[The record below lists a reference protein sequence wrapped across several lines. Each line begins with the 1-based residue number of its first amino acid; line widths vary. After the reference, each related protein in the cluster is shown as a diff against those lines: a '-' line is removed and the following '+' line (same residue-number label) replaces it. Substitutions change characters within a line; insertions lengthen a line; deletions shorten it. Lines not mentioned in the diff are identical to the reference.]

1 MQNKI
6 PESNYYPDG
15 VFKDSYYV
23 LVHLE
28 HSNMHENFLY
38 LFLLMIKGIENERSN
53 FVVGDYRKILLVIRI
68 YILPSCYFLHS
79 YTPPNPLKFNLL

>member
-6 PESNYYPDG
+6 TESNYYPDG
-15 VFKDSYYV
+15 VFKDSDYT

-38 LFLLMIKGIENERSN
+38 SFFVMIIEMENERSN
-53 FVVGDYRKILLVIRI
+53 FFGGESECIEILLVSLV
-68 YILPSCYFLHS
+68 YILSR
-79 YTPPNPLKFNLL
+79 

>member
-15 VFKDSYYV
+15 VFKDSDYV

-28 HSNMHENFLY
+28 HSNMHENFLCS
-38 LFLLMIKGIENERSN
+38 FLLMIKVMENERSN
-53 FVVGDYRKILLVIRI
+53 FVIGDCSKILLVIRI
-68 YILPSCYFLHS
+68 YILPRCYFLHS
-79 YTPPNPLKFNLL
+79 YTPPKPPKFNLF